1 MKKIIKYIKIFI
13 ITLTILIILL
23 ILSSTIPRKY
33 LFKKVKQSS
42 KILVTE
48 NNKYLLKPFYKKYP
62 IIFDNFSDTLMINIS
77 YSINNKNPIKS
88 AFITVKNYN
97 PKFKQKIIKD
107 SVGEVKSSSK
117 YEYHDE
123 VSELKDYVNDKKLE
137 CIEYLKY
144 WHGYLIILR
153 PLLIIFNVKQIR
165 FLLNI
170 ILIILLAINTFLLTK
185 RINLPT
191 AIAFILSLISI
202 DYFYIGNSLHNTPI
216 IIIGMISNIIILLNK
231 KNNINYIFFIIGIIS
246 NFFDLL
252 TIPLIALYLPLLTYI
267 LLIEQENKSSK
278 DKIKIIIKL
287 SIIWFIGYTF
297 TWITKWIISD
307 LFFNKDIIIT
317 SIKQVKYRITG
328 QKITSIDSIAYNIKY
343 LNLKTHVII
352 INIILN
358 IIRVFLPN
366 KKEIKKDINNN
377 EMIIYYLTALIPI
390 IWYGIIP
397 SHSRIHYFFTYRL
410 LYITIFSFNIIIV
423 KCFDILIANKK
434 TS

>member
-1 MKKIIKYIKIFI
+1 MKTVFKYIKIFV
-13 ITLTILIILL
+13 ITLTILIILQ
-23 ILSSTIPRKY
+23 ILSATIPRKFLY
-33 LFKKVKQSS
+33 KQVKESS
-42 KILVTE
+42 KILYIQ

-153 PLLIIFNVKQIR
+153 HLLIIFNVKQIR

-202 DYFYIGNSLHNTPI
+202 DYFYIGN
-216 IIIGMISNIIILLNK
+216 
-231 KNNINYIFFIIGIIS
+231 
-246 NFFDLL
+246 
-252 TIPLIALYLPLLTYI
+252 
-267 LLIEQENKSSK
+267 
-278 DKIKIIIKL
+278 
-287 SIIWFIGYTF
+287 
-297 TWITKWIISD
+297 
-307 LFFNKDIIIT
+307 
-317 SIKQVKYRITG
+317 
-328 QKITSIDSIAYNIKY
+328 
-343 LNLKTHVII
+343 
-352 INIILN
+352 
-358 IIRVFLPN
+358 
-366 KKEIKKDINNN
+366 
-377 EMIIYYLTALIPI
+377 
-390 IWYGIIP
+390 
-397 SHSRIHYFFTYRL
+397 
-410 LYITIFSFNIIIV
+410 
-423 KCFDILIANKK
+423 
-434 TS
+434 